1 MATIVVTLNIDL
13 DDTTSEKE
21 ASVLNLLREGG
32 LSGAA
37 LADKIVAVRQID
49 GSGPRLAAL
58 R

>member
-1 MATIVVTLNIDL
+1 MATFVVTLNIDL
-13 DDTTSEKE
+13 DDSTNEKE
-21 ASVLNLLREGG
+21 ALVLDLLREGG

-49 GSGPRLAAL
+49 TSGPRLAAL